1 VHTQNGKAIKV
12 EGDPDGPLN
21 KGTMC
26 AKGLA
31 CLDLLYHP
39 DRIKSPLKRKGKRGE
54 GKWQQISWDEAY
66 DTIVAKIKEIT
77 EKYGVLSIAPTVGTG
92 RHPFFYLQ
100 RFMSVSGAINRAG
113 MPHICYTPRV
123 GTAIVTFGRPISHD
137 CEKSSCIVAW
147 GSGIHY
153 SNNDGYNARQFIDGW
168 KRGAQLICID
178 PFFSAI
184 ASKADLWLQIRP
196 GTDGAL
202 ALAWLNVI
210 ITEKLY
216 DEEFVDKWTH
226 GFERLSNHIKPF
238 TPEWAEKITW
248 VPHHKIRES
257 ARIYA
262 AIKPASLIFGNAPE
276 HGINSTSTLRSFHFL
291 ATLTGNI
298 DIPGGNIFL
307 ESPLRDFIKKL
318 TVKELI
324 PKNIWDKRLAPF
336 PLLSLAFPSVGY
348 AIHEAAI
355 TGKPYPI
362 KAYLVHGGGP
372 LQSHENAKGL
382 VHEALKKAEFI
393 EVMDHFMTPTVEMAD
408 IVLPAATF
416 LEYDDVHAGLAE
428 AEMSGYVLAFQ
439 KVVEPVGKSKSDNEV
454 FIELSK
460 RLGYPYGF
468 KSQKEMLDWMV
479 APMGITFEE
488 FKEKGWVTVP
498 QRTLKHEKGMLRSDA
513 KSGFDTPSGK
523 IELYSEKIESM
534 GLSSM
539 PVYVEQPESPLGS
552 PELAKEYPLILTT
565 GLRSPVYFHS
575 QYRQIP
581 RLRAIHPDP
590 IMRINPATAAKY
602 GISDGDW
609 VFIETLRGRCKQKA
623 KLTLGIDP
631 RVIMAEHDWWF
642 PEKSVEDGLHG
653 AFESNINV
661 VTSHQPPYDP
671 GFGST
676 PSRSLLCKIYKEP

>member
-1 VHTQNGKAIKV
+1 MV
-12 EGDPDGPLN
+12 P
-21 KGTMC
+21 
-26 AKGLA
+26 
-31 CLDLLYHP
+31 
-39 DRIKSPLKRKGKRGE
+39 
-54 GKWQQISWDEAY
+54 EA
-66 DTIVAKIKEIT
+66 
-77 EKYGVLSIAPTVGTG
+77 
-92 RHPFFYLQ
+92 
-100 RFMSVSGAINRAG
+100 RAG
-113 MPHICYTPRV
+113 GH
-123 GTAIVTFGRPISHD
+123 
-137 CEKSSCIVAW
+137 
-147 GSGIHY
+147 
-153 SNNDGYNARQFIDGW
+153 
-168 KRGAQLICID
+168 
-178 PFFSAI
+178 
-184 ASKADLWLQIRP
+184 
-196 GTDGAL
+196 
-202 ALAWLNVI
+202 
-210 ITEKLY
+210 
-216 DEEFVDKWTH
+216 
-226 GFERLSNHIKPF
+226 
-238 TPEWAEKITW
+238 
-248 VPHHKIRES
+248 
-257 ARIYA
+257 
-262 AIKPASLIFGNAPE
+262 
-276 HGINSTSTLRSFHFL
+276 
-291 ATLTGNI
+291 
-298 DIPGGNIFL
+298 
-307 ESPLRDFIKKL
+307 
-318 TVKELI
+318 
-324 PKNIWDKRLAPF
+324 
-336 PLLSLAFPSVGY
+336 
-348 AIHEAAI
+348 
-355 TGKPYPI
+355 
-362 KAYLVHGGGP
+362 HGGGP

-393 EVMDHFMTPTVEMAD
+393 EVMDHFMTPTAEMAD

-498 QRTLKHEKGMLRSDA
+498 QRTLKHKKGMLRSDA

-539 PVYVEQPESPLGS
+539 PVYVEQPESPLSS

-590 IMRINPATAAKY
+590 IMRINPATAANY

-642 PEKSVEDGLHG
+642 PEKSVEEGLHG

-676 PSRSLLCKIYKEP
+676 PSRSLLCKIYREP